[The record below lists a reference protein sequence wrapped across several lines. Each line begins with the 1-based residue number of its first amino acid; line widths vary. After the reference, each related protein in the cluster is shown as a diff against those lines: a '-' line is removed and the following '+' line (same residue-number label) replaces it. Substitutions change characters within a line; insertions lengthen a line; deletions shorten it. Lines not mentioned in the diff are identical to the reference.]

1 VFTFPCPHCSVPL
14 RVRDAGMRDRT
25 IACPDCGKP
34 LVIREHQGSL
44 HAEAVRQQPSRKDQ
58 RKARK
63 QRTDRPPPATSTAGT
78 QPAIPY
84 PHTSRLPRIL
94 AIGTSGLLLVVILWI
109 SFSGRGEDA
118 APPPA
123 DPHEPPLL
131 AEEEPQ
137 PDERADEPEPEPAPE
152 IASAEEQLLR
162 IHQYIAEHH
171 EARNLFPR
179 GTIESDQPEPSRFSW
194 IAAIRRA
201 NEPHNGGNFQRP
213 WNDPQNDEFVRR
225 RFPEFE
231 NPQIEQVAGED
242 RYPATHFVGVTGVGA
257 DSATIP
263 KHHPRAGIF
272 GIDRRTSVEDV
283 KDGLAHT
290 MLVAGVQDR
299 LGSWARSGPATIRG
313 FTAEPYVNGPDG
325 FGTGQPDGMYV
336 LMADGSVRFLS
347 KETDPVIVRRMAA
360 MADGLPL
367 DSSVPGDPLAMTLPP
382 DPPAEEPDP
391 MPEDPPIEVPIAP
404 DRPRFDIARSLQQE
418 IRAYAQQQ
426 PLPLHVVLYEL
437 EELLGAPIDLSEI
450 PEDVQSREVK
460 VELEE
465 VTLAEILDAVTEAAG
480 VRFETEPGR
489 IVVHPAPPN
498 RERNG
503 QGLD

>member
-1 VFTFPCPHCSVPL
+1 
-14 RVRDAGMRDRT
+14 MRDRT

-34 LVIREHQGSL
+34 LIIREHQGRL
-44 HAEAVRQQPSRKDQ
+44 HAEAVRQQPSRKGQ
-58 RKARK
+58 AKARK
-63 QRTDRPPPATSTAGT
+63 QRTDRHAPATPTPGA
-78 QPAIPY
+78 QPSIPY

-123 DPHEPPLL
+123 DPHKPPLL
-131 AEEEPQ
+131 AEEEAA
-137 PDERADEPEPEPAPE
+137 PDERADEPEPEQAPE
-152 IASAEEQLLR
+152 IASAEGQLLR

-179 GTIESDQPEPSRFSW
+179 GTIESGQPEPSRFSW
-194 IAAIRRA
+194 IAALRRA
-201 NEPHNGGNFQRP
+201 HEPHNGVDFQLP
-213 WNDPQNDEFVRR
+213 WNEPRNDEFVRR
-225 RFPEFE
+225 RFRDFE

-242 RYPATHFVGVTGVGA
+242 RYPATHFAGVTGVGA
-257 DSATIP
+257 DSPTIP

-272 GIDRRTSVEDV
+272 GVNRQTSVEDV

-325 FGTGQPDGMYV
+325 FGTGQPDGMHV

-347 KETDPVIVRRMAA
+347 QETDPVIVRRMAA

-382 DPPAEEPDP
+382 DPPAEEPEP
-391 MPEDPPIEVPIAP
+391 MPEEDPPIDVPIAS
-404 DRPRFDIARSLQQE
+404 DRPRFNMARSLEQE
-418 IRAYAQQQ
+418 IQGYVHPQ

-437 EELLGAPIDLSEI
+437 EELLGAPIDISRI
-450 PEDVQSREVK
+450 PEDVQSREIML
-460 VELEE
+460 ELEE
-465 VTLAEILDAVTEAAG
+465 VTLADILGEVTDAAG

-489 IVVHPAPPN
+489 IVIHVDQPP
-498 RERNG
+498 
-503 QGLD
+503 